1 MVGQGVH
8 PSPAPYNRGMSEAVN
23 EQPARRPRRKRVTV
37 VGVLGE
43 VLMTGGVIVLL
54 FLGWQLWFN
63 NLVSSNEQRSV
74 ADDLSEEWAQ
84 APTETETAPP
94 VEPVDPGI
102 PAITAAPVANQAFAN
117 LIVPR
122 LGADFKRPIAEGVG
136 TAVLDSTKLGMGHY
150 SNTQLP
156 GELGNFALASHRSA
170 YGGAFHNIHQLVVG
184 DAIYVET
191 VDGWY
196 KYIYRSMEYVRS
208 SGVGVI
214 LPVPQDPTAVPT
226 ESIITLTTC
235 NPFYSSAE
243 RIIAYGVFDSWY
255 PRAGGP
261 PAEIAAI
268 ATVVA

>member
-1 MVGQGVH
+1 
-8 PSPAPYNRGMSEAVN
+8 MSEAAT
-23 EQPARRPRRKRVTV
+23 QPLVRRRRRKRITV

-43 VLMTGGVIVLL
+43 ILVTTGVVILL

-63 NLVSSNEQRSV
+63 NVVSSSAQKNV
-74 ADDLSEEWAQ
+74 ADGLSAQ
-84 APTETETAPP
+84 WQATPTATAEPSTPAPAG
-94 VEPVDPGI
+94 EPVVTAT
-102 PAITAAPVANQAFAN
+102 PAADTAFAN

-136 TAVLDSTKLGMGHY
+136 TSVLDNTKLGMGHY

-156 GELGNFALASHRSA
+156 GQLGNFALASHRSA
-170 YGGAFHNIHQLVVG
+170 YGGAFHNIHELVVG
-184 DAIYVET
+184 DSIYVET
-191 VDGWY
+191 ADGWY
-196 KYIYRSMEYVRS
+196 KYVFRGLEYVHA

-214 LPVPQDPTAVPT
+214 LPVPQDATTAPT

-243 RIIAYGVFDSWY
+243 RIVAYGLFDSWY

-261 PAEIAAI
+261 PAEIATI
-268 ATVVA
+268 ATVTT

>member
-1 MVGQGVH
+1 
-8 PSPAPYNRGMSEAVN
+8 MSETVS
-23 EQPARRPRRKRVTV
+23 EPQTRRPRRKRITV

-63 NLVSSNEQRSV
+63 NLVSSNEQKSV
-74 ADDLSEEWAQ
+74 AQELSEEWAVTPTPTATGEPTQ
-84 APTETETAPP
+84 AP
-94 VEPVDPGI
+94 DPGV
-102 PAITAAPVANQAFAN
+102 PAITAAPAADQAFAN
-117 LIVPR
+117 LIIPR

-136 TAVLDSTKLGMGHY
+136 TSVLNSTKLGMGHY

-170 YGGAFHNIHQLVVG
+170 YGGAFHNIHELVVG

-191 VDGWY
+191 ADGWY

-214 LPVPQDPTAVPT
+214 LPVPQDPTAAPT

-235 NPFYSSAE
+235 NPRWASYQ
-243 RIIAYGVFDSWY
+243 RLIVYGHLVGKQSKK
-255 PRAGGP
+255 AGLP
-261 PAEIAAI
+261 PALAGASGK
-268 ATVVA
+268 A

>member
-1 MVGQGVH
+1 
-8 PSPAPYNRGMSEAVN
+8 MSEPVP
-23 EQPARRPRRKRVTV
+23 ESQVRRPRRKRVTV
-37 VGVLGE
+37 VGVFGE
-43 VLMTGGVIVLL
+43 VLMTGGVVVLL

-63 NLVSSNEQRSV
+63 NVVSSNEQASV
-74 ADDLSEEWAQ
+74 AENLSEEWAT
-84 APTETETAPP
+84 APTATA
-94 VEPVDPGI
+94 EPTSAPDPGV
-102 PAITAAPVANQAFAN
+102 PAITAAPAANQAFAN

-122 LGADFKRPIAEGVG
+122 LGGDFKRPIAEGVG
-136 TAVLDSTKLGMGHY
+136 TEVLNSTKLGMGHY

-156 GELGNFALASHRSA
+156 GEPGNFALASHRSA
-170 YGGAFHNIHQLVVG
+170 YGGAFHNIHELVVG

-191 VDGWY
+191 ADGWY

-214 LPVPQDPTAVPT
+214 LPVPQDPTAAPT

-268 ATVVA
+268 ATVVS

>member
-1 MVGQGVH
+1 MTEPDH
-8 PSPAPYNRGMSEAVN
+8 PL
-23 EQPARRPRRKRVTV
+23 RPRRTRSARVTV

-43 VLMTGGVIVLL
+43 ILMTGGVVVLL

-63 NLVSSNEQRSV
+63 NVVSTNLQASV
-74 ADDLSEEWAQ
+74 ADELSQEWAAT
-84 APTETETAPP
+84 APTSSPDP
-94 VEPVDPGI
+94 VATGDPGT
-102 PAITAAPVANQAFAN
+102 PAITAAPTADTAFAN

-136 TAVLDSTKLGMGHY
+136 TSVLDNTKLGMGHY
-150 SNTQLP
+150 PQTQLP

-184 DAIYVET
+184 DSIWVET
-191 VDGWY
+191 ADGWY

-214 LPVPQDPTAVPT
+214 LPVPQNPGAAPS

-261 PAEIAAI
+261 PAEIATI
-268 ATVVA
+268 ATVS

>member
-1 MVGQGVH
+1 
-8 PSPAPYNRGMSEAVN
+8 
-23 EQPARRPRRKRVTV
+23 V

-43 VLMTGGVIVLL
+43 LLMTAGVVILL

-63 NLVSSNEQRSV
+63 NVVSENEQRSV
-74 ADDLSEEWAQ
+74 ADELSQEWEEAPSATPTADL
-84 APTETETAPP
+84 ETPA
-94 VEPVDPGI
+94 DPGV
-102 PAITAAPVANQAFAN
+102 PAVTVTPEANAAFAN

-136 TAVLDSTKLGMGHY
+136 TAVLNNTRLGMGHY
-150 SNTQLP
+150 PSTQLP
-156 GELGNFALASHRSA
+156 GEPGNFALASHRSA

-184 DAIYVET
+184 DAIFVET
-191 VDGWY
+191 ADGWY

-214 LPVPQDPTAVPT
+214 LPVPQDPTATPT
-226 ESIITLTTC
+226 QSIITLTTC

-261 PAEIAAI
+261 PSEIAAI
-268 ATVVA
+268 ATVTG

>member
-1 MVGQGVH
+1 MTE
-8 PSPAPYNRGMSEAVN
+8 PAPPLR
-23 EQPARRPRRKRVTV
+23 QRRVRRRQTTF

-43 VLMTGGVIVLL
+43 LLITGGVVVLL
-54 FLGWQLWFN
+54 FLGWELWFN
-63 NLVSSNEQRSV
+63 NVVSSNVQATV
-74 ADDLSEEWAQ
+74 ADELSTEWARSTPS
-84 APTETETAPP
+84 ATADP
-94 VEPVDPGI
+94 EPEQTRDPG
-102 PAITAAPVANQAFAN
+102 APVVTATPADRTAFAN

-136 TAVLDSTKLGMGHY
+136 TSVLDNTRLGMGHY
-150 SNTQLP
+150 PQTQLP
-156 GELGNFALASHRSA
+156 GEPGNFALASHRSA

-184 DAIYVET
+184 DSIWVET
-191 VDGWY
+191 ADGWY
-196 KYIYRSMEYVRS
+196 KYIYRSMEYVRA

-214 LPVPQDPTAVPT
+214 LPVPQSPGTAPT

-255 PRAGGP
+255 PRADGP

-268 ATVVA
+268 ATVG

>member
-1 MVGQGVH
+1 
-8 PSPAPYNRGMSEAVN
+8 MSEPVP
-23 EQPARRPRRKRVTV
+23 ESQVRRPRRKRVTV
-37 VGVLGE
+37 VGVFGE
-43 VLMTGGVIVLL
+43 VLMTGGVVVLL

-63 NLVSSNEQRSV
+63 NVVSSNEQRSV
-74 ADDLSEEWAQ
+74 ADDLSEEWATTP
-84 APTETETAPP
+84 PTEAATATAGPTTAP
-94 VEPVDPGI
+94 DPGT
-102 PAITAAPVANQAFAN
+102 PAITAQPAANKAFAN

-122 LGADFKRPIAEGVG
+122 LGNDFKRPIAEGVG
-136 TAVLDSTKLGMGHY
+136 TEVLDSTKLGMGHY
-150 SNTQLP
+150 TNTQLP
-156 GELGNFALASHRSA
+156 GEPGNFALASHRSA
-170 YGGAFHNIHQLVVG
+170 YGGAFHNIHELVVG

-191 VDGWY
+191 ADGWY

-214 LPVPQDPTAVPT
+214 LPVPQDPSAAPT

-261 PAEIAAI
+261 PPEIASI
-268 ATVVA
+268 ATVVS

>member
-1 MVGQGVH
+1 
-8 PSPAPYNRGMSEAVN
+8 MSEATG
-23 EQPARRPRRKRVTV
+23 EPRLRRERRKHVTV

-43 VLMTGGVIVLL
+43 LLVTGGIVILL

-63 NLVSSNEQRSV
+63 NVVSTNEQASV
-74 ADDLSEEWAQ
+74 AETLSEEWATS
-84 APTETETAPP
+84 APTNSASPTEPR
-94 VEPVDPGI
+94 DPGV
-102 PAITAAPVANQAFAN
+102 PAVTASPEMNTAFAN

-136 TAVLDSTKLGMGHY
+136 TAVLNSTRLGMGHY
-150 SNTQLP
+150 TGTQLP

-184 DAIYVET
+184 DSIWVET
-191 VDGWY
+191 ADGWY
-196 KYIYRSMEYVRS
+196 KYIYRSSEYVRS
-208 SGVGVI
+208 SGVEVI
-214 LPVPQDPTAVPT
+214 LPVPQSPGEAPT

-255 PRAGGP
+255 PRADGP
-261 PAEIAAI
+261 PAEIATI
-268 ATVVA
+268 ATVN